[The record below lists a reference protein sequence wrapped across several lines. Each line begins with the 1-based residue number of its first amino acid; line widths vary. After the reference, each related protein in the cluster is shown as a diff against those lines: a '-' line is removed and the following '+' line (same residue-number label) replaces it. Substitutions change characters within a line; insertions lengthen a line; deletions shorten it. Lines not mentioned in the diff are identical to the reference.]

1 MKYRLLTL
9 LGLMALSSASMPA
22 WSQDYDD
29 IYYDAST
36 SGDKAAKTTVTKQ
49 QPKRVVVRSNQPYTV
64 TIQPSSNIVNG
75 RDVDEYNR
83 RGNYSYADTASI
95 DTLAEQGNF
104 ANTQRIERFYNPDI
118 IINSNDND
126 LVTLY
131 YDNTPSVN
139 LTIGTTWWGPTIGF
153 GWDGWYSPWSYS
165 YYDPWFYRG
174 WYGPHFYAGW
184 NWGWYDPFFSW
195 NWGWSWGCDWGWH
208 GPGWGWGGPHWGGPA
223 HDWAWGGRP
232 YRDSRIEGGRRPMGI
247 GNNGRNGFATATGNA
262 TSGRRP
268 MGVNSATRGNVGTST
283 AANYNNN
290 YNNGGVR
297 TTTVTGHRGSGN
309 FGNATTGSTT
319 ATAAGNRATVGNVGN
334 MSRRP
339 MMTTS
344 TARESVYGG
353 QQSMNRSNSGNSTE
367 RVYVPSTERRSTA
380 TVNSNGSRSWES
392 NRSSSNSSSSWGGS
406 RSWGG
411 SSSGSFGGG
420 SFGGGSF
427 GGGSRGGGGFSGGGG
442 HRR

>member
-1 MKYRLLTL
+1 
-9 LGLMALSSASMPA
+9 MALSSASMPA

-36 SGDKAAKTTVTKQ
+36 SGKKAEKATVVKAQ

-64 TIQPSSNIVNG
+64 TIQPGSNIVNG

-83 RGNYSYADTASI
+83 RGGYDNYGYADTASI

-104 ANTQRIERFYNPDI
+104 ANTQRIERFYNPNI

-126 LVTLY
+126 LVTMY

-174 WYGPHFYAGW
+174 WYGPRFYAGW

-195 NWGWSWGCDWGWH
+195 SWGCDWGWGWH

-247 GNNGRNGFATATGNA
+247 SNNSRNGFATANNGNSGSA
-262 TSGRRP
+262 VAGRRP
-268 MGVNSATRGNVGTST
+268 MGVSNATRGNIGNST
-283 AANYNNN
+283 TANYNNN

-309 FGNATTGSTT
+309 FGNTTTGSST

-353 QQSMNRSNSGNSTE
+353 QQSRNRNNTTE

-380 TVNSNGSRSWES
+380 TVNNGSRSWES
-392 NRSSSNSSSSWGGS
+392 NRSSSSSSSSWGGS

-420 SFGGGSF
+420 SFGGGN
-427 GGGSRGGGGFSGGGG
+427 RGGGGFSGGGG